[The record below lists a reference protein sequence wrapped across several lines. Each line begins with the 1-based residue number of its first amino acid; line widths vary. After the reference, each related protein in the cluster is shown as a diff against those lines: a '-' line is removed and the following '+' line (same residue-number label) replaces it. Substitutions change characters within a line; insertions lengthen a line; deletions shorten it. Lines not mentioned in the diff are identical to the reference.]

1 MKKILMGLAL
11 CFGAFIFASC
21 GHSNTPEGVAVAFN
35 EALAKGDAKKVV
47 ELMYLDNDDQ
57 KQQFLEMFEQAF
69 EAQKDQL
76 KETAGAKFKVVDT
89 ELEDDGTAAR
99 VTIEATLKGETDQQ
113 TVTVK
118 KDKDGNWKVVM
129 GK

>member
-35 EALAKGDAKKVV
+35 EAIAKGDAKKVV

-89 ELEDDGTAAR
+89 KLDDDGTTAR
-99 VTIEATLKGETDQQ
+99 VTIEATIKGETKKE
-113 TVTVK
+113 VTDVK
-118 KDKDGNWKVVM
+118 QDKDGNWKVDL

>member
-35 EALAKGDAKKVV
+35 EAIAKGDAKKVV

-57 KQQFLEMFEQAF
+57 KEQYLELFEQAF

-89 ELEDDGTAAR
+89 KLDDDGTTAR
-99 VTIEATLKGETDQQ
+99 VTIEATIKGETKKE
-113 TVTVK
+113 VTDVK
-118 KDKDGNWKVVM
+118 QDKDGNWKVDL

>member
-35 EALAKGDAKKVV
+35 EAIAKGDAKKVV

-57 KQQFLEMFEQAF
+57 KQQYLELFEQAF

-89 ELEDDGTAAR
+89 KLDDDGTTAR
-99 VTIEATLKGETDQQ
+99 VTIEATIKGETKKE
-113 TVTVK
+113 VTDVK
-118 KDKDGNWKVVM
+118 QDKDGNWKVDL

>member
-35 EALAKGDAKKVV
+35 EAIAKGDAKKVV

-57 KQQFLEMFEQAF
+57 KEQYLELFEQAF

-89 ELEDDGTAAR
+89 KIDDDGTTAR
-99 VTIEATLKGETDQQ
+99 VTIEATIKGETKKE
-113 TVTVK
+113 VTDVK
-118 KDKDGNWKVVM
+118 QDKDGNWKVDL